1 MNNNDH
7 LYPKSN
13 ITLNLPIAQSTN
25 TPNAKN
31 GWSPNAT
38 GMNAAE

>member
-1 MNNNDH
+1 MRYAH
-7 LYPKSN
+7 FYSKSTM
-13 ITLNLPIAQSTN
+13 TLNLPIAQSTN